1 MSNPVHIL
9 AVDDEPELLD
19 AIQEYLRLRGFR
31 VSVASNG
38 KEMKNILALDPADL
52 VLLDLGLPDENGIDL
67 TRKLKSTSNP
77 GVIIV
82 TAHGDSEDRV
92 LGLESGADD
101 YIVKPFNFRE
111 LLARVNSVLRR
122 THNVEIQS
130 DNKSSADTVQIGDW
144 AFRHTT
150 KSMVKADGT
159 TVDLSTGEFELLI
172 TLAANANKPT
182 SRDEL
187 MRATNYREWG
197 PLDRSI
203 DVKIARL
210 RRKIESDPSNPKLIK
225 TVRSIGYVLVIT
237 T

>member
-9 AVDDEPELLD
+9 AVDDEPELLE
-19 AIQEYLRLRGFR
+19 AIQEYLCLRGFR
-31 VSVASNG
+31 VSVARNG
-38 KEMKNILALDPADL
+38 NEMKNILALDPADL
-52 VLLDLGLPDENGIDL
+52 VLLDLGLPGENGIDL

-122 THNVEIQS
+122 THNAEIHS
-130 DNKSSADTVQIGDW
+130 DNKSSRDTIQIGDW
-144 AFRHTT
+144 AFEHAT
-150 KSMVKADGT
+150 KSLTKADGT
-159 TVDLSTGEFELLI
+159 IADLSTGEIDLLI
-172 TLAANANKPT
+172 TLVANANKPT

-210 RRKIESDPSNPKLIK
+210 RRKIESDPSNPQLIK
-225 TVRSIGYVLVIT
+225 TVRSVGYVLVIT

>member
-1 MSNPVHIL
+1 MSNPAHIL
-9 AVDDEPELLD
+9 VVDDELELLE
-19 AIQEYLRLRGFR
+19 AIQEYLCLRGFR

-38 KEMKNILALDPADL
+38 GEMKDILAHDPADL

-67 TRKLKSTSNP
+67 TRKLKSTTNP

-122 THNVEIQS
+122 THNGEIQS
-130 DNKSSADTVQIGDW
+130 DNKSSADTVRIGDW

-159 TVDLSTGEFELLI
+159 TVDLSTGEFDLLI
-172 TLAANANKPT
+172 TLVANANKPT

>member
-19 AIQEYLRLRGFR
+19 AIQEYLCLRGFR

-52 VLLDLGLPDENGIDL
+52 VLLDLGLPGENGIDL

-122 THNVEIQS
+122 THSAKTQS

-150 KSMVKADGT
+150 KSLVKADGT
-159 TVDLSTGEFELLI
+159 TVDLSTGEFDLLI
-172 TLAANANKPT
+172 TLVANANKPT

-225 TVRSIGYVLVIT
+225 TVRSIGYVLVVT
-237 T
+237 A